1 MGFFPMPESVT
12 GNTAGKAWLGL
23 ARQGKA
29 GISIK
34 RQAVSRSNHRN
45 QWSN

>member
-1 MGFFPMPESVT
+1 M
-12 GNTAGKAWLGL
+12 AWRGE
-23 ARQGKA
+23 AWPGKA

-45 QWSN
+45 QWSKPKWQQNKQQ